1 VRGAA
6 RVNEEREMMG
16 IYRVSS
22 KRAVDWNFLRGGRLN
37 RPQTP
42 VELVLTRAKPSSK
55 GVV

>member
-1 VRGAA
+1 
-6 RVNEEREMMG
+6 VNEEREMMG